1 MSTLGEHKGNGN
13 LTETSRQREETT
25 AYMSSVL
32 QHFDILASKRDR
44 FIFKYIYVYLIGLF
58 VPGELLLIPF
68 LLTSSSQLQV
78 QAGGILWGVGQSVIV
93 LVLFLSLLW
102 PFTLW
107 RVRAPKTL
115 RDLLDQ
121 QRITLPDGDAT
132 NSYLHFLEDYRDA
145 LASPKRYFLSVVLMI
160 VLGSLF
166 VYGTLHLLSVE
177 HFTGLATMLG
187 VGGIV
192 LFMFM
197 ALGGLYCL
205 GIVTWT
211 LYISGWHVRKLAR
224 AFEFSIQPFHPDQ
237 CGGLKP
243 LGNFCFDL
251 VSPLLIFSGLTIG
264 FIVFA
269 LVTAR
274 GLDMVLLAA
283 HVGFALLLLLLLAFP
298 AIVIAF
304 VLPMRD
310 IHTKMVSAR
319 ETAENIYSA
328 RIEALRAEIQTLLD
342 ANQVEEA
349 KAVQEKKAL
358 VETLYIPYPTW
369 PFHVRSKIFSSV
381 LGVSGSVLIGVITA
395 AFQQYIL
402 TLLFHTP

>member
-1 MSTLGEHKGNGN
+1 MGKLGEHKGNGN
-13 LTETSRQREETT
+13 LNETSRQREETK
-25 AYMSSVL
+25 AQINGVL
-32 QHFDILASKRDR
+32 QHFDILASRRDR

-58 VPGELLLIPF
+58 VPSEVLLIPF
-68 LLTSSSQLQV
+68 LLNISSQLHV
-78 QAGGILWGVGQSVIV
+78 QAGVVLFGSGQSVLA
-93 LVLFLSLLW
+93 LVMLLSFLW

-121 QRITLPDGDAT
+121 QRIALPDGDAT
-132 NSYLHFLEDYRDA
+132 TSYLHFLEDYRDA
-145 LASPKRYFLSVVLMI
+145 LASPKRYFLSIFLMI
-160 VLGSLF
+160 VLGSLI
-166 VYGTLHLLSVE
+166 VYGTLYFLSVE
-177 HFTGLATMLG
+177 HLTSLATMLG

-192 LFMFM
+192 LFTFM

-205 GIVTWT
+205 GIVTWV

-264 FIVFA
+264 FIVFT
-269 LVTAR
+269 LVTAQ
-274 GLDMVLLAA
+274 GLDVVLLAA
-283 HVGFALLLLLLLAFP
+283 HVGFPLLLLLLLAFP
-298 AIVIAF
+298 VIVLAF

-310 IHTKMVSAR
+310 IHAKMVSEG
-319 ETAENIYSA
+319 ETAQNIYSA
-328 RIEALRAEIQTLLD
+328 RIAALRAEIQTLLD

-349 KAVQEKKAL
+349 KVVQEKKAL
-358 VETLYIPYPTW
+358 METLYIPYPTW
-369 PFHVRSKIFSSV
+369 PFHVRSKIFSTV
-381 LGVSGSVLIGVITA
+381 LGVSGSLLIGVITA
-395 AFQQYIL
+395 ALQQYIS
-402 TLLFHTP
+402 TLLFHTQ